1 MKTVR
6 RLAGQVAAVMGA
18 SSGLGRVSKF
28 AMRGLTEASLGEPG
42 TIHGVRPPVV
52 SAPRF
57 LAWAV
62 REWVRVHMDSLREWV
77 WPSRPATR

>member
-6 RLAGQVAAVMGA
+6 RLAGQVAAVTGA
-18 SSGLGRVSKF
+18 SSG
-28 AMRGLTEASLGEPG
+28 
-42 TIHGVRPPVV
+42 
-52 SAPRF
+52 APRF

-62 REWVRVHMDSLREWV
+62 REWVRVHLDSLREWV